1 MSAGEMEAQRLLVG
15 MLRFGAV
22 MTGSAFL
29 TLPLSVESMAAV
41 HRWLGLGEL
50 PRAPIVEYLAR
61 SVSAFYGLHGVL
73 LFMLSTDVERYARLI
88 AMIAVTTVLFGLIL
102 LAVDVHAGLPAY
114 WTIGEGPFVAL
125 IGVVLLTL
133 NRAASRQREDVVVH
147 RL

>member
-1 MSAGEMEAQRLLVG
+1 MEAQRLLVV

-22 MTGSAFL
+22 VTGSAFL
-29 TLPLSVESMAAV
+29 TLPLSVDSMAAV
-41 HRWLGLGEL
+41 HHWLGLGEM

-102 LAVDVHAGLPAY
+102 LAVDIHAGLPAY
-114 WTIGEGPFVAL
+114 WTIGEGPPVVL

-133 NRAASRQREDVVVH
+133 NRSASRQREDVVVH